1 MADEN
6 KPTDKID
13 LASTELKVGGVNL
26 KGAYIVWFAAAV
38 SAVGGSIYAAGQ
50 VWGEYQSLIKRVDNI
65 KMPDGEPVVKLVE
78 KVDQLEAAQTNLSQA
93 VADNQAIAS
102 RLSSDVQSISRLME
116 ANDVSKLQGAIAQ
129 LKTTVDG
136 VSVFTRD
143 VQQLRENMVGM
154 QKDVQSVRSDIA
166 KDMASLKKDV
176 DSQWNAIDSI
186 GAGSLKGK

>member
-50 VWGEYQSLIKRVDNI
+50 VWGEYQALIKRVDSI
-65 KMPDGEPVVKLVE
+65 KMPDGEPLVKLIEQVS
-78 KVDQLEAAQTNLSQA
+78 QLENAQTNLSQA
-93 VADNQAIAS
+93 VADNQAIVG

-116 ANDVSKLQGAIAQ
+116 ANDVSKIQGAIAT
-129 LKTTVDG
+129 LKTSVDG
-136 VSVFTRD
+136 VQVFTRD
-143 VQQLRENMVGM
+143 VQGLRESMVG
-154 QKDVQSVRSDIA
+154 VQ